1 MTTICKNCDQ
11 QFEGNFCN
19 YCGQAADTHKVTM
32 HFIWHDLQH
41 GLFHFDKGIFYT
53 IKQLLTRPGITIREF
68 IDGKRVRHFK
78 PLSFVVVLGT
88 LYGLFYH
95 FFIDK
100 IYDEKPINPN
110 GNVIGVYETVVK
122 WSTDHFAYSSLI
134 MILINTVVSYFVFKK
149 QGRNF
154 AEHLVLNTFFT
165 GLTLIVSFI
174 FLSVIYIS
182 GHEAILKWYAY
193 IYLLVN
199 LALMC
204 WCYIQ
209 FFNKLPKMKS
219 FGLTIFAW
227 LIINCINSTIG
238 LIFGWIISST

>member
-1 MTTICKNCDQ
+1 MTNICKNCDNN
-11 QFEGNFCN
+11 FEGNFCN
-19 YCGQAADTHKVTM
+19 HCGQAADTHKVTM

-41 GLFHFDKGIFYT
+41 GLFHFDNGIFYT
-53 IKQLLTRPGITIREF
+53 IKQLLTRPGNTIREF

-78 PLSFVVVLGT
+78 PLSLVVVFAT

-95 FFIDK
+95 FFFDK
-100 IYDEKPINPN
+100 IYDIKAINAN
-110 GNVIGVYETVVK
+110 ENVLGVYEKVVK

-134 MILINTVVSYFVFKK
+134 SILIITVVSYFVFKK

-182 GHEAILKWYAY
+182 DSEAILKWYAF
-193 IYLLVN
+193 IYLLIN
-199 LALMC
+199 FALIC

-209 FFNKLPKMKS
+209 FFNKLAKIKS
-219 FGLTIFAW
+219 FGLTIRAY
-227 LIINCINSTIG
+227 IIVNCINITIG
-238 LIFGWIISST
+238 FIVGWAISST